1 MPKKDKDGLTVKQ
14 KKYCQNRAKG
24 LTQRESYLKAG
35 YSNKGN
41 GQTLDSNACRLEK
54 IEKIQEK
61 IAELQ
66 YKADNGCILSTE
78 QRKQALTEI
87 YLDTSK
93 SDKDRLKAI
102 DLLNRM
108 SGDYI
113 DKKEI
118 NATIQGISRDD
129 RLQAMQETLESLKK
143 AWNGSDG
150 KE

>member
-1 MPKKDKDGLTVKQ
+1 MAKKNKDGLTVKQ
-14 KKYCQNRAKG
+14 VKYCQNRAKG
-24 LTQRESYLKAG
+24 LTQRESYIKAG
-35 YSNKGN
+35 YS
-41 GQTLDSNACRLEK
+41 SNQKPNSIDVNASDLEK
-54 IEKIQEK
+54 MEKIKKK
-61 IAELQ
+61 IEELQ
-66 YKADNGCILSTE
+66 RRADNGCILTTE
-78 QRKQALTEI
+78 QRKQALADF
-87 YLDTSK
+87 YLDDTK

-118 NATIQGISRDD
+118 NATIQGITRDD
-129 RLQAMQETLESLKK
+129 RLSAMQETLESLKK